1 MHFGI
6 DMLTEPVGLIGN
18 LFVSITSFYTPY
30 GVLGE
35 QDLAYV
41 LFFFITFN
49 IPMGICLF
57 SLQKSEKQNL
67 FLNSCEILIKEE
79 AWNSLVDYVNIA
91 IKDLE
96 CILIKK

>member
-18 LFVSITSFYTPY
+18 LFVSITSFYTSY

-41 LFFFITFN
+41 LFLFIVIRTSPIFN
-49 IPMGICLF
+49 PV
-57 SLQKSEKQNL
+57 SKEK
-67 FLNSCEILIKEE
+67 FTACF
-79 AWNSLVDYVNIA
+79 
-91 IKDLE
+91 
-96 CILIKK
+96 